1 MCSELCRLVEEV
13 EEGRVFTVEE
23 GGIWFSG
30 MNANVGSLASRVA
43 ERLRAEG
50 YDAGFPQ
57 SDGATEFGG
66 VFLPVE
72 GAEPVD
78 DDTHNRIV
86 SPPGGDK
93 REAETEAVQ

>member
-13 EEGRVFTVEE
+13 EEGRVFCVED

-30 MNANVGSLASRVA
+30 MNANVGNLASRVQR
-43 ERLRAEG
+43 RLREEG
-50 YDAGFPQ
+50 FEVGFPQ
-57 SDGATEFGG
+57 SDGADRFGG
-66 VFLPVE
+66 LFLPVE
-72 GAEPVD
+72 GAEEVPD
-78 DDTHNRIV
+78 DEHSRIV